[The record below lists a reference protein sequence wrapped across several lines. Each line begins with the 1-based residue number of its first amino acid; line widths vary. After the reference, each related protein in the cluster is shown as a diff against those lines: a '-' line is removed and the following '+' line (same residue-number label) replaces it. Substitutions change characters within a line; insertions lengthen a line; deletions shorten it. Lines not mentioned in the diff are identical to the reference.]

1 MHYVG
6 YLSAAAGVAVGS
18 NYSKQAG
25 AGDEQ
30 NYSIVTGENA

>member
-6 YLSAAAGVAVGS
+6 YLSAAVGVAVGF

-25 AGDEQ
+25 ASDEQ